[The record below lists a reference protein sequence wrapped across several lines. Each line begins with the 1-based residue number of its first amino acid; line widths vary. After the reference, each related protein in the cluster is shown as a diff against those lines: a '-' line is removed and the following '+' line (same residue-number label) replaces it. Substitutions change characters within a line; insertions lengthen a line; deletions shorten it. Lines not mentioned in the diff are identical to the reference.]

1 MNALGCLGQRC
12 SGKNAISLYKRGQ
25 IGISLTMDIAGDG

>member
-1 MNALGCLGQRC
+1 MNALDCHGQRC

-25 IGISLTMDIAGDG
+25 IGISLTMDVAGDG